1 MNLASIKAQ
10 AAKTDCSTSNSFFY
24 PAQPEFRLGMIGIPR
39 VFSTEFRGREFRL
52 AMPFSYFAGRMET
65 TSGEWDTTDSM
76 GSKCRRISEVAMLD
90 IVDLWG
96 DKSSIVRI

>member
-1 MNLASIKAQ
+1 MLHEQ
-10 AAKTDCSTSNSFFY
+10 QLLY
-24 PAQPEFRLGMIGIPR
+24 PVQPESRLGMIGIPR
-39 VFSTEFRGREFRL
+39 VFSTEFRAREFKL
-52 AMPFSYFAGRMET
+52 AMPFSDFAGRMEK
-65 TSGEWDTTDSM
+65 TSGEWDTTTDSL